1 MELGDVK
8 ELGALAP
15 WLSHNSHSDRES
27 RQRIVFCQRG
37 SEQMGQRQ
45 HHLTDMEK
53 LQEMPQAP
61 QQGCDPP
68 ADPQPRYI
76 PIQKVYPS
84 LWSCSTNS
92 REQPRGAH
100 SQFLPPLRSRK
111 AASPSTA
118 EKQHQ
123 SWQGTAP

>member
-1 MELGDVK
+1 MEPGDVK

-15 WLSHNSHSDRES
+15 WLSHNSRSDRES
-27 RQRIVFCQRG
+27 RQRIMFCQRG

-45 HHLTDMEK
+45 HPLTDVEK

-76 PIQKVYPS
+76 PIQKVYIPYGAAALIPGSSPEVHTVNSS
-84 LWSCSTNS
+84 L
-92 REQPRGAH
+92 P
-100 SQFLPPLRSRK
+100 
-111 AASPSTA
+111 
-118 EKQHQ
+118 
-123 SWQGTAP
+123 